1 MPPSSPRGR
10 FLWRGSALVLG
21 MLLIWWF
28 LLLNPL
34 LYLLKGSVQFL
45 GTVFL
50 GGGGPESSFQV
61 SESPAGDWSLRVP
74 LEVQIPASPRNPA
87 PAMAHSVDFDI
98 ARADATAFTFSL
110 PVFWAIVLA
119 APGLRRNLRPL
130 VVGTAVIA
138 VIEVALLFL
147 FVEISAHNVA
157 AQATQSQNAAAGW
170 LRHFGEYMSVSVIP
184 YAAPFLVALTL
195 HGELK
200 ALVFGW
206 TGEKDE
212 PAESRLK
219 QESKKRR

>member
-1 MPPSSPRGR
+1 MPSSSLRRR
-10 FLWRGSALVLG
+10 FLWRGSALLLG

-34 LYLLKGSVQFL
+34 LCLLKGSVEVL
-45 GTVFL
+45 GTLFFS
-50 GGGGPESSFQV
+50 GGPDASFQV
-61 SESPAGDWSLRVP
+61 SENHAGDWSLRVP
-74 LEVQIPASPRNPA
+74 LEIQIPPSPQNPA
-87 PAMAHSVDFDI
+87 PAVAHSVDFDI
-98 ARADATAFTFSL
+98 ARGDATAFTFSL

-119 APGLRRNLRPL
+119 APGLRRSLRPL

-138 VIEVALLFL
+138 AVELGLLFL

-195 HGELK
+195 HRELK

-206 TGEKDE
+206 TGAKDE
-212 PAESRLK
+212 PVESRLK
-219 QESKKRR
+219 QESKKRS